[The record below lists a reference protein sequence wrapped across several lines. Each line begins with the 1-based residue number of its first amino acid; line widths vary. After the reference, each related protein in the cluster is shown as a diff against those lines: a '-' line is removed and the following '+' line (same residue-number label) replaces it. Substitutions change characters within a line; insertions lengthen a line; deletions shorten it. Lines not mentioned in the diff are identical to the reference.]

1 MLDRNYELIM
11 QINKVVIIGSGAMG
25 SGIAYV
31 VAVAGQEVVLVDQ
44 EQQFLDAGMKRIRD
58 MIKDG
63 ITRNKMSPFEGEQ
76 LSKRFTS
83 TLDLAEAAKGA
94 DLVIEAVY
102 EDMAL
107 KKEIFSTLSN
117 NSRQEAILASN
128 TSTLSITEISS
139 VVENPS
145 RVIGLHFFNPPAAM
159 KLVEVI
165 VGNHTSE
172 DTVEISTKYV
182 EHIGKTPVR
191 AKDSPGFI
199 VNRVL
204 AGMIGEAMKL
214 YNDGVATAESIDKA
228 MVLGANMPVGPLT
241 LADFVGLDV
250 VHASGKTLEREL
262 GETYKPS
269 AILTKL
275 VEEGKLGMKSGEGF
289 YKYQD

>member
-1 MLDRNYELIM
+1 MKSIM

-44 EQQFLDAGMKRIRD
+44 EQQYLDAGMKRIRE

-63 ITRNKMSPFEGEQ
+63 ITRGKMKPIEGEQ
-76 LSKRFTS
+76 LSKRFSS

-107 KKEIFSTLSN
+107 KKEIFTTLSN

-165 VGNHTSE
+165 VGEQTSD
-172 DTVEISTKYV
+172 DTIEISTKYV
-182 EHIGKTPVR
+182 EHIGKTPVQ

-269 AILTKL
+269 EILTKL

>member
-1 MLDRNYELIM
+1 MKSIM

-44 EQQFLDAGMKRIRD
+44 EQQYLDAGMKRIRE

-63 ITRNKMSPFEGEQ
+63 ITRGKMKPIEGEQ
-76 LSKRFTS
+76 LSKRFSS

-107 KKEIFSTLSN
+107 KKEIFTTLSN

-128 TSTLSITEISS
+128 TSTLSITEIGS

-165 VGNHTSE
+165 VGEQTSD
-172 DTVEISTKYV
+172 DTIEISTKYV
-182 EHIGKTPVR
+182 EHIGKTPVQ

-269 AILTKL
+269 EILTKL

>member
-1 MLDRNYELIM
+1 M

-44 EQQFLDAGMKRIRD
+44 EQQYLDAGMKRIRE

-63 ITRNKMSPFEGEQ
+63 ITRGKMKPIEGEQ
-76 LSKRFTS
+76 LSKRFSS

-107 KKEIFSTLSN
+107 KKEIFTTLSN

-165 VGNHTSE
+165 VGEQTSD
-172 DTVEISTKYV
+172 DTIEISTKYV
-182 EHIGKTPVR
+182 EHIGKTPVQ

-269 AILTKL
+269 EILTKL

>member
-1 MLDRNYELIM
+1 M

-44 EQQFLDAGMKRIRD
+44 EQQFLDAGMKRIRE

-63 ITRNKMSPFEGEQ
+63 ITRGKMKPIEGEQ
-76 LSKRFTS
+76 LSKRFSS

-107 KKEIFSTLSN
+107 KKEIFTTLSN

-128 TSTLSITEISS
+128 TSTLSITEIGS

-165 VGNHTSE
+165 VGEQTSD
-172 DTVEISTKYV
+172 DTIEISTKYV
-182 EHIGKTPVR
+182 EHIGKTPVQ

-269 AILTKL
+269 EILTKL

>member
-1 MLDRNYELIM
+1 MKSIM

-44 EQQFLDAGMKRIRD
+44 EQQFLDAGMKRIRE

-63 ITRNKMSPFEGEQ
+63 ITRGKMKPIEGEQ
-76 LSKRFTS
+76 LSKRFSS

-107 KKEIFSTLSN
+107 KKEIFTTLSN

-128 TSTLSITEISS
+128 TSTLSITEIGS

-165 VGNHTSE
+165 VGEQTSD
-172 DTVEISTKYV
+172 DTIEISTKYV
-182 EHIGKTPVR
+182 EHIGKTPVQ

-269 AILTKL
+269 EILTKL